1 MICVDQDVVIGLEG
15 ARCHC
20 TIGGICQVGFESWYD
35 VPWSGDGGGR
45 AIAGSVM
52 MMVLMVMVVT
62 IVVVSYVVGVRYED
76 EYRARRAISR
86 GSTGTT

>member
-1 MICVDQDVVIGLEG
+1 
-15 ARCHC
+15 
-20 TIGGICQVGFESWYD
+20 
-35 VPWSGDGGGR
+35 
-45 AIAGSVM
+45 M
-52 MMVLMVMVVT
+52 MMVLVVMVVT